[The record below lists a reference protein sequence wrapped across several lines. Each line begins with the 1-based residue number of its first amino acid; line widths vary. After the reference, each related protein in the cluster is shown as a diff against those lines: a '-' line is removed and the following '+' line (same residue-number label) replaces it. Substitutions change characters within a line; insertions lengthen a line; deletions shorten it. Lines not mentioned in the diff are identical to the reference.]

1 MKIEHIALYV
11 KDLETA
17 RSFFV
22 KYLGAKSNEGYHNL
36 KTGFRSYFLSFGD
49 GARLEIMNNPEMLD
63 FSKEFARTGYAHIA
77 FSVGSKE
84 KVDALTAELKTDGYE
99 VVTVPGQPEMVTM
112 KVVLLQSKAI
122 KLKLQFDFNLLFIN
136 S

>member
-1 MKIEHIALYV
+1 MRIEHIALYV

-36 KTGFRSYFLSFGD
+36 KTGFHSYFLSFGD

-63 FSKEFARTGYAHIA
+63 FPKKFARTGYAHIA

-84 KVDALTAELKTDGYE
+84 KVDALTAELKADGYE
-99 VVTVPGQPEMVTM
+99 VVSGPRTTGDGYYE
-112 KVVLLQSKAI
+112 SCIIAI
-122 KLKLQFDFNLLFIN
+122 EGNQIEITI
-136 S
+136 

>member
-36 KTGFRSYFLSFGD
+36 KTGFHSYFLSFGD

-84 KVDALTAELKTDGYE
+84 KVDALTAELKVDGYE
-99 VVTVPGQPEMVTM
+99 VVSGPRTTGDGYYESCIV
-112 KVVLLQSKAI
+112 AI
-122 KLKLQFDFNLLFIN
+122 EGNQIEITI
-136 S
+136 

>member
-36 KTGFRSYFLSFGD
+36 KTGFHSYFLSFGD

-63 FSKEFARTGYAHIA
+63 FPKKFARTGYAHIA

-84 KVDALTAELKTDGYE
+84 KVDALTAELKADGYE
-99 VVTVPGQPEMVTM
+99 VVSGPRTTGDGYYESCIIAIEGNQIEITV
-112 KVVLLQSKAI
+112 
-122 KLKLQFDFNLLFIN
+122 
-136 S
+136 

>member
-1 MKIEHIALYV
+1 MRIEHIALYV

-36 KTGFRSYFLSFGD
+36 KTGFHSYFLSFGD

-63 FSKEFARTGYAHIA
+63 FPKKFARTGYAHIA

-84 KVDALTAELKTDGYE
+84 KVDALTAELKADGYE
-99 VVTVPGQPEMVTM
+99 VVSGPRTTGDGYYESCIVAIEGNQIEITV
-112 KVVLLQSKAI
+112 
-122 KLKLQFDFNLLFIN
+122 
-136 S
+136 